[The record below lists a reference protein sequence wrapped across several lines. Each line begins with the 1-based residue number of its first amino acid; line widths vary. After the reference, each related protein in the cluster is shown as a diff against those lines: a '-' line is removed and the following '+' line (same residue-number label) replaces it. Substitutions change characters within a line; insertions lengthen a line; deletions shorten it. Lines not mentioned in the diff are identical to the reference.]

1 MSGSVCRG
9 RVAIII
15 GSRSDMEYAERAERV
30 LREAG
35 VETEVRVLS
44 AHRDPEALDRYIGEN
59 DAGIDVYI
67 AMAGLSAALPGYIA
81 SRTSKPVIGVPVP
94 AGPLRGVDALLS
106 IVQMPRGVPVAG
118 VGIGAAEN
126 AALLALRILRVA
138 GRCSD
143 GG

>member
-1 MSGSVCRG
+1 MSGSACRG

-44 AHRDPEALDRYIGEN
+44 AHRDPEALDRYIREN
-59 DAGIDVYI
+59 DEGIDVYI

-81 SRTSKPVIGVPVP
+81 SRTAKPVIGVPVP

-138 GRCSD
+138 SRCSD